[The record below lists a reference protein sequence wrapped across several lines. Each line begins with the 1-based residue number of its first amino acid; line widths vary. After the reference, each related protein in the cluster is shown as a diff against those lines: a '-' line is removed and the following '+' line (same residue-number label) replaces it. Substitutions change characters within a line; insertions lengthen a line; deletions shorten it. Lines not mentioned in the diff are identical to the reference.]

1 MPTLTVM
8 DVDILL
14 AYIALGSPVGVY
26 LLLRA
31 DRKDL
36 NVRSASKTLIGF
48 ALWPIALGLLIYQRR
63 SNFADASTFETRN
76 PSDSRITRAAN
87 SLRASVEERV
97 GDLEDRRFAV
107 RKELF
112 DAIDRFVGLR
122 LASGESLPAQAA
134 SAEIFTVAGH
144 PNPSLATICLA
155 RKNSE
160 RIARHA
166 SRAAAD
172 LQETIDLRA
181 PVVAAA
187 PEFIELLSDADPR
200 EPQQATSQDAAVI
213 TPRR

>member
-1 MPTLTVM
+1 MPNLTAM

-31 DRKDL
+31 DRKGL
-36 NVRSASKTLIGF
+36 NVQTALKTLIGF
-48 ALWPIALGLLIYQRR
+48 ALWPISLGLLIYQRR
-63 SNFADASTFETRN
+63 LNFADASSFETRDR
-76 PSDSRITRAAN
+76 SDSRITQAAN
-87 SLRASVEERV
+87 LLRASVEESI
-97 GDLEDRRFAV
+97 GELEDRRFAI

-134 SAEIFTVAGH
+134 NAEIYTVVGH
-144 PNPSLATICLA
+144 PNPGLATICLA

-166 SRAAAD
+166 AQAAAD
-172 LQETIDLRA
+172 LKETIGLRA
-181 PVVAAA
+181 PMVAAA
-187 PEFIELLSDADPR
+187 PEFIEILSDTDAR
-200 EPQQATSQDAAVI
+200 EPQLATYPDAPVI

>member
-1 MPTLTVM
+1 M

-26 LLLRA
+26 LLLQA
-31 DRKDL
+31 DRKGL

-48 ALWPIALGLLIYQRR
+48 VLWPISLGLLIYQRR
-63 SNFADASTFETRN
+63 SNFADVPTFETRDR
-76 PSDSRITRAAN
+76 SDSRITRAAN
-87 SLRASVEERV
+87 LLRASVEESIC
-97 GDLEDRRFAV
+97 DLEDRRFAV

-134 SAEIFTVAGH
+134 NAEIYTVAGH

-155 RKNSE
+155 RRNSV
-160 RIARHA
+160 RIASHA
-166 SRAAAD
+166 ARAAAD

-181 PVVAAA
+181 RMVAAA
-187 PEFIELLSDADPR
+187 PEFIELLSDADAK
-200 EPQQATSQDAAVI
+200 EAQQATTPYAAVI

>member
-1 MPTLTVM
+1 M

-31 DRKDL
+31 DRKGL
-36 NVRSASKTLIGF
+36 NVRSVSKTLIGF
-48 ALWPIALGLLIYQRR
+48 VLWPISLGLLIYQRR
-63 SNFADASTFETRN
+63 SNFADASTFETRDR
-76 PSDSRITRAAN
+76 SDSRIMRASN
-87 SLRASVEERV
+87 LLRASVEESICY
-97 GDLEDRRFAV
+97 LEDRRFAV

-134 SAEIFTVAGH
+134 NAEIYTVAGH

-155 RKNSE
+155 RRNSE
-160 RIARHA
+160 RIATHA
-166 SRAAAD
+166 ARAAAD

-181 PVVAAA
+181 PMVAAA
-187 PEFIELLSDADPR
+187 PEFIELLSDADAR
-200 EPQQATSQDAAVI
+200 ERQQATTPYAAVI